1 MGRLD
6 GLIKTATVSKNP
18 HAALLTRFDKK
29 RRQITFANGSKFW
42 LTWGQFRILRDN
54 YSLMKKYKIQQLEA
68 DLFNVK
74 FEAFEFTAPL
84 LTLCIVTQLMQKYT
98 VERLADDLF
107 KIKSDRSEL
116 EGNLDM
122 LCCVWELEHGEYDR
136 DCRGKTVLDIGGFQ
150 GESAVYFTMKGAKKV
165 VIYEP
170 VAEHH
175 KFIRKNMALN
185 GIDAEIHEEG
195 IGCRDGVQTVR
206 YDKTDAGFGFC
217 ASGNHEMLIKIRNI
231 TAVIKESGADIAKI
245 DCEGAE
251 ACLVEVPAEI
261 LRQIEFYMI
270 EVHAPKIKKELVRKF
285 KDSGFTLTKSIDKNE
300 QMSVIFLKRDGYKVH
315 QNS

>member
-6 GLIKTATVSKNP
+6 GLIKTVAVSRNP
-18 HAALLTRFDKK
+18 HVALATRFSKK
-29 RRQITFANGSKFW
+29 RRLITFVNGSKFW

-54 YSLMKKYKIQQLEA
+54 YAVMKKYEIQQLEA
-68 DLFNVK
+68 DSFKIK
-74 FEAFEFTAPL
+74 FETFEFTSPL
-84 LTLCIVTQLMQKYT
+84 LTLCIVAQLTQKYT

-175 KFIRKNMALN
+175 KFIRKNMTLN
-185 GIDAEIHEEG
+185 GIDAEIHEAG
-195 IGCRDGVQTVR
+195 IGARDEVQTVG

-217 ASGNHEMLIKIRNI
+217 ASGHHEMQIKIRNI
-231 TAVIKESGADIAKI
+231 AEVIKESGAAIAKI

-261 LRQIEFYMI
+261 LRQIEVYMI

>member
-1 MGRLD
+1 MGKFD
-6 GLIKTATVSKNP
+6 GLIRTITVARNP
-18 HAALLTRFDKK
+18 HVALLMRFNKK

-54 YSLMKKYKIQQLEA
+54 YSLMKNYKIQQLEA

-74 FEAFEFTAPL
+74 FEAFEFTSPL
-84 LTLCIVTQLMQKYT
+84 LTLCIVAKQ
-98 VERLADDLF
+98 
-107 KIKSDRSEL
+107 
-116 EGNLDM
+116 
-122 LCCVWELEHGEYDR
+122 GEYDCN
-136 DCRGKTVLDIGGFQ
+136 CRGKTVLDVGGFQ

-170 VAEHH
+170 VGEHH
-175 KFIRKNMALN
+175 KFIRKNMTLN
-185 GIDAEIHEEG
+185 GIDAEIHEAG
-195 IGCRDGVQTVR
+195 IGTRDEAQTVR
-206 YDKTDAGFGFC
+206 YDKTNAGFGFC
-217 ASGNHEMLIKIRNI
+217 ASGKHEMQIKIRNI